1 MGLDLSF
8 QVTESGGRRNA
19 DEPPVPDRTYVTQVR
34 LRRGWLGYR
43 EPEKHEVLLDFTRRR
58 RIELDEDART
68 YTDESMYAAVCFR
81 HLELPNRELIREV
94 IAAGQGDFS
103 DFEPVIMEH
112 QLSVLDKARGRTL
125 ADAAAPK
132 RTGLGGLL
140 RSAFSGTQKQSDI
153 SATSEAGHTV
163 YATAEGRR
171 LFAYSDDGTHVEP
184 DLGRR
189 FVQFLRDRY
198 HGHPLILERLA
209 SEGRV
214 PREIQYSAKE
224 MRGSPGSTVTLR
236 LQSANAVPDSGT
248 PLDGYRRVVR
258 GRPGLPDD
266 ATLERVTLGAAPD
279 STQVREQRQMEAKES
294 VDAGRMLESV
304 LAFFELALQTG
315 EAVPGLG
322 DVIQSIPD
330 EDVRRFRAVMSR
342 PPTDEASAS
351 AMAPAL
357 VELRAAAGRHAHV
370 LKSLEAGARR
380 ALGEAQEARALFLQ
394 VIEANPYFT
403 GAYKDLGDLCIEA
416 WDMGAAW
423 LCWDAARNIAPG
435 HHLLKDVSALEEML
449 ATEHPEYF

>member
-1 MGLDLSF
+1 
-8 QVTESGGRRNA
+8 
-19 DEPPVPDRTYVTQVR
+19 VR
-34 LRRGWLGYR
+34 LRRGWIGYR
-43 EPEKHEVLLDFTRRR
+43 EPEKQEVFLDFARRR
-58 RIELDEDART
+58 RIDLDESART
-68 YTDESMYAAVCFR
+68 YVEESLYSGICFR
-81 HLELPNRELIREV
+81 HVELSNREHVRAV
-94 IAAGQGDFS
+94 IAAGQGDAS
-103 DFEPVIMEH
+103 DFEPVVMEH
-112 QLSVLDKARGRTL
+112 QLSVLDQARGRTL
-125 ADAAAPK
+125 AEAPAPR

-140 RSAFSGTQKQSDI
+140 RSAFSGPKKPSDI
-153 SATSEAGHTV
+153 SVQFEAGYTV

-171 LFAYSDDGTHVEP
+171 LLAYSDDGPRVEP

-189 FVQFLRDRY
+189 FVQFLRYRY
-198 HGHPLILERLA
+198 GGHPLIIERLA

-214 PREIQYSAKE
+214 PREIQYGAKE
-224 MRGSPGSTVTLR
+224 MHGFPRDTIKLR
-236 LQSANAVPDSGT
+236 LLSAADVPDTGV

-279 STQVREQRQMEAKES
+279 STQVRERRQTEAKES

-304 LAFFELALQTG
+304 LAFFELTLQTG

-322 DVIQSIPD
+322 DAIQHIPD
-330 EDVRRFRAVMSR
+330 ADVRRFREVMSR
-342 PPTDEASAS
+342 PPSNKEEAS

-357 VELRAAAGRHAHV
+357 VALRAAAGRHAHV
-370 LKSLEAGARR
+370 LMSLEAGARR
-380 ALGEAQEARALFLQ
+380 VLGESQEARALLLK
-394 VIEANPYFT
+394 VLEANPYFT
-403 GAYKDLGDLCIEA
+403 GAYKDLGDICVSA